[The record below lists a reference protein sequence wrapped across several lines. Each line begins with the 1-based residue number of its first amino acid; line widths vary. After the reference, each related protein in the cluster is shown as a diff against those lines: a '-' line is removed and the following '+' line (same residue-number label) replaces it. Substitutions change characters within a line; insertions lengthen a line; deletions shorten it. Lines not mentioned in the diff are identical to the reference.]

1 MPEFDVL
8 VVGELN
14 VDLIF
19 NQMEAFPVTGK
30 EVLANQM
37 NLTMGSSSAI
47 FASNLSSMGARVAF
61 AGMIGKDSFGDLV
74 ISALTTKKVDTRF
87 IFRTNEFNTGATV
100 VMNQDNDRAML
111 TYPGAM
117 TVLSLNDITDEM
129 LISARHLHVSSIFL
143 QSGLKDDIVALMK
156 RAKAMGMTTSLDP
169 QWDPEEKWDIPWDD
183 LFRFLDVFLPNKQEF
198 LMLTGE
204 SEFKAAPG
212 KFRDFHNVIVVKDG
226 TNGAYILQK
235 NELIHQPAFLN
246 PSVIDCIGAGDSF
259 DAGFIYMFLQA
270 RPLPQCLQ
278 YANLMGA
285 LNTTAVGGTGAFE
298 NHGTMKQKALKM
310 FNIHI

>member
-61 AGMIGKDSFGDLV
+61 AGMIGRDSFGDLV
-74 ISALTTKKVDTRF
+74 ISTLTRKEVDTRF
-87 IFRTNEFNTGATV
+87 IIRTNEFNTGATV

-129 LISARHLHVSSIFL
+129 LKSARHLHVSSIFL
-143 QSGLKDDIVALMK
+143 QSGLKEDIVALMK

-204 SEFKAAPG
+204 SEINAAPG
-212 KFRDFHNVIVVKDG
+212 KFRDFHTVIVVKDG
-226 TNGAYILQK
+226 TNGAYILHK

-270 RPLPQCLQ
+270 RPLPQCLH

-298 NHGTMKQKALKM
+298 SHGAMKQKALEM

>member
-37 NLTMGSSSAI
+37 KLTMGSSSAI

-74 ISALTTKKVDTRF
+74 ISTLTRKKVDTRF
-87 IFRTNEFNTGATV
+87 IIRTNEFNTGATV

-117 TVLSLNDITDEM
+117 TVLSMNDITDEM
-129 LISARHLHVSSIFL
+129 LKSARHLHVSSIFL
-143 QSGLKDDIVALMK
+143 QSGLKEDIVALMK

-183 LFRFLDVFLPNKQEF
+183 LFRLLDVFLPNKQEF

-204 SEFKAAPG
+204 SEFKAALG
-212 KFRDFHNVIVVKDG
+212 KFKDFHNVIVVKDG
-226 TNGAYILQK
+226 TNGAYIFQK

-259 DAGFIYMFLQA
+259 DAGFIHMFLQA
-270 RPLPQCLQ
+270 RPLPQCLH

-298 NHGTMKQKALKM
+298 SHGTMKQKALEM